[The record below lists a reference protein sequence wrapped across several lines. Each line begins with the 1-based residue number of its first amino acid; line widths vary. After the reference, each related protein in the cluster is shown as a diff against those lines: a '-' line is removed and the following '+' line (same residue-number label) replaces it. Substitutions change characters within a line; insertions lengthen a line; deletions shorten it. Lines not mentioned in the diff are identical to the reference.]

1 MPDSYEEP
9 RLLLWEMIKDTR
21 YAMFTTRHR
30 SGHLHS
36 RPMTTQNTTVDEDDS
51 LWFFMSRKGDPFA
64 DLAVD
69 PVVNVTYSN
78 PGHDG
83 YVSVSG
89 TAKLVEDTAKKKQ
102 LWNKSAEAWFAGGAA
117 DPDLA
122 LVQVRI
128 THANYWDAKKSKVVE
143 LWKRARAALGCE
155 PPHEGGAHGV
165 VRMN

>member
-1 MPDSYEEP
+1 MSDSYEEP
-9 RLLLWEMIKDTR
+9 RPLLWEMIKDTR

-36 RPMTTQNTTVDEDDS
+36 RPMTTQNTKVDEDDS
-51 LWFFMSRKGDPFA
+51 LWFFMSRKGDPLA
-64 DLAVD
+64 DIAAD
-69 PVVNVTYSN
+69 PVVNVTYAH
-78 PGHDG
+78 PGHDS

-89 TAKLVEDTAKKKQ
+89 TAKLVEDTAKKTQ
-102 LWNKSAEAWFAGGAA
+102 LWNKASEAWFPGGAA

-128 THANYWDAKKSKVVE
+128 THANYWDAKKSKVVQ
-143 LWKRARAALGCE
+143 LWKRARAALGGE
-155 PPHEGGAHGV
+155 PPHDPGDHGV